1 MSAKPLIGAPVA
13 ERIRVRVRTRVEELG
28 SDGIRPGLAAVI
40 VGNDPASRVY
50 VGSKVRTCE
59 ELGLYSEKH
68 ELPETASTGDLL
80 ELIATLN
87 SRDEVDGILVQ
98 LPLPSHIDTRQILES
113 VNPEKDVDGL
123 SPVNVGRL
131 VAGEK
136 SLVAC
141 TPAGIIELLD
151 FYEIPIQGAHAVIV
165 GRSDIVGKPMSL
177 LLLHRH
183 ATVTICHSRT
193 RDLASVT
200 KQADILVAAIGRAG
214 MISGDMIKP
223 GSVVIDVGINRLT
236 SSEEVVRLFPDEAEQ
251 RRRLDVLERRGFTLT
266 GDVDQ
271 QSAIARAGA
280 YTPVPGGVGPL
291 TIAMLMSNT
300 VAAAE
305 ARRG

>member
-1 MSAKPLIGAPVA
+1 VTAKLLTGAPVA
-13 ERIRVRVRTRVEELG
+13 EGIKNKVSARIEKLAQT
-28 SDGIRPGLAAVI
+28 GIRPGLAALI

-50 VGSKVRTCE
+50 VDSKVRTCE
-59 ELGLYSEKH
+59 ELGIYSEKH
-68 ELPETASTGDLL
+68 QIPESSTTAQLL
-80 ELIATLN
+80 EFIASLN
-87 SRDEVDGILVQ
+87 SRDEIDGILVQ
-98 LPLPSHIDTRQILES
+98 LPLPAQLDTRLILES
-113 VNPEKDVDGL
+113 VSPEKDVDGL

-131 VAGEK
+131 VAGVK

-151 FYEIPIQGAHAVIV
+151 FYEVPIQAAHAVIV

-193 RDLASVT
+193 RDLASIT
-200 KQADILVAAIGRAG
+200 RQADILVAAIGRAG

-223 GSVVIDVGINRLT
+223 GSAIIDVGINRVTT
-236 SSEEVVRLFPDEAEQ
+236 SAEVVRLFPEEVEQ
-251 RRRLDVLERRGFTLT
+251 RRRLGVLEKRGFTLA
-266 GDVDQ
+266 GDVDY
-271 QSAIARAGA
+271 QSAITRAGS

-300 VAAAE
+300 VSAAE

>member
-1 MSAKPLIGAPVA
+1 M
-13 ERIRVRVRTRVEELG
+13 
-28 SDGIRPGLAAVI
+28 GIRPGLAAII
-40 VGNDPASRVY
+40 VGDDPASKLY
-50 VGSKVRTCE
+50 VASKVRTCE

-68 ELPETASTGDLL
+68 ELPETASTGQLL
-80 ELIATLN
+80 ELISTLN
-87 SRDEVDGILVQ
+87 ALDEVDGILVQ
-98 LPLPSHIDTRQILES
+98 VPLPPHMDTRVILES
-113 VNPEKDVDGL
+113 VSPEKDVDGL

-151 FYEIPIQGAHAVIV
+151 FYEIPIQAAHAVIV

-193 RDLASVT
+193 RNLASIT
-200 KQADILVAAIGRAG
+200 QQADILVAAIGRAG
-214 MISGDMIKP
+214 MIAGDMIKA
-223 GSVVIDVGINRLT
+223 GSAVIDVGINRVTT
-236 SSEEVVRLFPDEAEQ
+236 SAEVVRLFPEEVEQ
-251 RRRLDVLERRGFTLT
+251 RRRLDILEKRGFTLA
-266 GDVDQ
+266 GDVDY
-271 QSAIARAGA
+271 QSAITRASS

-300 VAAAE
+300 VSAAE
-305 ARRG
+305 ARRGCTIPPSPSAPAAC

>member
-1 MSAKPLIGAPVA
+1 MGARLLTGAPVA
-13 ERIRVRVRTRVEELG
+13 ERIRVRVRTRVEALR
-28 SDGIRPGLAAVI
+28 SMGIRPGLAAII
-40 VGNDPASRVY
+40 VGDDPASRVY

-68 ELPETASTGDLL
+68 ELPETASTAQLL

-87 SRDEVDGILVQ
+87 GRNEVDGILVQ
-98 LPLPSHIDTRQILES
+98 LPLPPHMDTRLILES
-113 VNPEKDVDGL
+113 VSPQKDVDGL

-151 FYEIPIQGAHAVIV
+151 FYEVPIQAAHAVIV

-193 RDLASVT
+193 RDLASIT
-200 KQADILVAAIGRAG
+200 RQADILVAAIGKAG

-223 GSVVIDVGINRLT
+223 GSAVIDVGINRVT
-236 SSEEVVRLFPDEAEQ
+236 TYADVVRLFPEEVEQ

-266 GDVDQ
+266 GDVDH
-271 QSAIARAGA
+271 QSAITRAGS

-300 VAAAE
+300 VSAAE

>member
-1 MSAKPLIGAPVA
+1 MSAMLLSGAPVA
-13 ERIRVRVRTRVEELG
+13 ERIRVRVRTRVEELT
-28 SDGIRPGLAAVI
+28 SMGIRPGLAAII
-40 VGNDPASRVY
+40 VGDDPASRVY
-50 VGSKVRTCE
+50 VGTKVRTCE
-59 ELGLYSEKH
+59 ELGLHSEKH
-68 ELPETASTGDLL
+68 ELPETASTDQLL

-87 SRDEVDGILVQ
+87 ARDEVDGILVQ
-98 LPLPSHIDTRQILES
+98 LPLPPQLDTRLILES
-113 VNPEKDVDGL
+113 VSPEKDVDGL

-151 FYEIPIQGAHAVIV
+151 FYEIPIQSAHAVIV

-193 RDLASVT
+193 RNLASIT
-200 KQADILVAAIGRAG
+200 RQADILVAAIGRAG
-214 MISGDMIKP
+214 MISGDMITP
-223 GSVVIDVGINRLT
+223 GSAVIDVGINRVTT
-236 SSEEVVRLFPDEAEQ
+236 SGDVVRLFPEEVEQ
-251 RRRLDVLERRGFTLT
+251 RRRLDVLEKRGFTLA
-266 GDVDQ
+266 GDVDY
-271 QSAIARAGA
+271 QSAITRAGS

-300 VAAAE
+300 VTAAE